1 MNKQTIT
8 VPRGANVGNTIKQH
22 LTNQGMYGK
31 VKLFIDSI
39 TRNPKQKVIVAV
51 ISYTWF

>member
-22 LTNQGMYGK
+22 LITNNMYGK
-31 VKLFIDSI
+31 VKLFVHSL
-39 TRNPKQKVIVAV
+39 TRKPEQKAIIAV